1 MITRTILG
9 AGGVLVLAMSAGFFS
24 AQPAHAN
31 DVLAYGCGNGQ
42 NITITINPVTGK
54 GTFADS
60 TAQGEFAR
68 APLVPD
74 QQGAW
79 VNENL
84 GISFFPEPAA
94 SPTVSAGDAEF
105 KCEHKEVAAPSAP
118 SAPSTGGGAVATYQ
132 CETIVISINPGTGK
146 GSFYDKSAPS
156 ERAALSR
163 QRDGAWKDK
172 DDTYFFDPNVS
183 PPTFSAGD
191 AEFKC
196 RKTAATTAAAP
207 PAPSAPS
214 TGGGAVA
221 NYQCESI
228 VVSVNTGTGKGSF
241 YDKSAPSERAALSRQ
256 RDGSWKDKDDAYF
269 FDPNASP
276 PTFSAGDAEF
286 KCRKTGATAAAAPP
300 ASGGSAGAALNAPG
314 LSLGGRL
321 RDQPSMDSNSPGSLA
336 EGAPITI
343 LSNTGVS
350 FNGYDWFRVRTPSGM
365 VAFQW
370 GGIMCSKGQ
379 LLPGIYQQCF

>member
-1 MITRTILG
+1 
-9 AGGVLVLAMSAGFFS
+9 MSAGFLS

-42 NITITINPVTGK
+42 SITITINPVTGK

-105 KCEHKEVAAPSAP
+105 KCQHKEIAAPSAP
-118 SAPSTGGGAVATYQ
+118 SAPSTGGGAVTSYQ
-132 CETIVISINPGTGK
+132 CETIIVTINP
-146 GSFYDKSAPS
+146 
-156 ERAALSR
+156 
-163 QRDGAWKDK
+163 
-172 DDTYFFDPNVS
+172 
-183 PPTFSAGD
+183 
-191 AEFKC
+191 
-196 RKTAATTAAAP
+196 
-207 PAPSAPS
+207 
-214 TGGGAVA
+214 
-221 NYQCESI
+221 
-228 VVSVNTGTGKGSF
+228 GTGKGSF

-256 RDGSWKDKDDAYF
+256 RDGSWKDKDDASF
-269 FDPNASP
+269 FDPTVSP
-276 PTFSAGDAEF
+276 PTFSAGDVEF
-286 KCRKTGATAAAAPP
+286 KCRKTAATTAAAPP

-365 VAFQW
+365 VAYQW
-370 GGIMCSKGQ
+370 GGIMCSKGR
-379 LLPGIYQQCF
+379 LLPGIFQQCF